1 MHLHED
7 LKEIIAVLE
16 QKKIGTAI
24 AKLENF
30 GYKYPE
36 LHVISVVEQIKN
48 DYRLMA
54 GYWSQG
60 YKDPQLDAQYSQ
72 PLCRIYVLTANIA
85 LRFRQSH
92 STYLHFLERGIGT
105 VVRKGELSS
114 MQGQLENY
122 VSEFAV
128 LELGG
133 VNPNKKKELY
143 EDYHGLV
150 SGLFNYIVISEQWSN
165 GKSEVFKQ
173 ILLSP
178 TIDNI
183 SQQVLVSAIT
193 LSLINLFDINKFQL
207 LFDVYRY
214 SNDEYVRQRALVG
227 WVLAIGEDKFKIYP
241 ELKALVEALLNDK
254 DVCEEIVELQ
264 MQLVYCASA
273 EQDTNTIQKEIMPD
287 ILKHNNLN
295 ITLNGIEE
303 REESPMQDIFDPDAS
318 DRNMEKVEKSFRKMM
333 DMQKEGRD
341 VYFGGFSQMKRYPFF
356 DALCNWFMPFY
367 DNHPAINH
375 INNKHIAQRLLS
387 GGAFCN
393 SDKYSFLLAFMQ
405 VFDKLPKNIS
415 EMFSNGEIP
424 EHNMLSKEDLTSAT
438 YIRRIYL
445 QDLYRFFRLYPS
457 REEFYNPFRVTDDG
471 SDYIFFAK
479 KIFGETNLGNYSCRV
494 ASLLMKQ
501 NLNVDA
507 IRILANYEELDND
520 YVYNLI
526 CGNMLLHNN
535 KLADKYFL
543 KKRSAVTC
551 FEKAL
556 RLKPGSNKALTGL
569 ARALFYEG
577 NYTRAKEVYAEL
589 LEQKPNDTA
598 LMLHECVCLVN
609 LSKYSEALEKLY
621 KLYYEN
627 PEKINVIRVL
637 ARALTGAKKYEQ
649 ANNLYSKLLHEGN
662 VGDRLNYGYCK
673 WFMGDIKLA
682 AEQFA
687 LYLKQHYNGSMS
699 DSNAHEKAFM
709 DIIEPEKE
717 FIASHNISE
726 TEMLMMVD
734 LVCESLY

>member
-7 LKEIIAVLE
+7 LKEIITVLE

-72 PLCRIYVLTANIA
+72 LLCRIYVLTANIA

-214 SNDEYVRQRALVG
+214 SKDEYVRQRALVG

-241 ELKALVEALLNDK
+241 A
-254 DVCEEIVELQ
+254 
-264 MQLVYCASA
+264 
-273 EQDTNTIQKEIMPD
+273 
-287 ILKHNNLN
+287 
-295 ITLNGIEE
+295 
-303 REESPMQDIFDPDAS
+303 
-318 DRNMEKVEKSFRKMM
+318 
-333 DMQKEGRD
+333 
-341 VYFGGFSQMKRYPFF
+341 
-356 DALCNWFMPFY
+356 
-367 DNHPAINH
+367 
-375 INNKHIAQRLLS
+375 
-387 GGAFCN
+387 
-393 SDKYSFLLAFMQ
+393 
-405 VFDKLPKNIS
+405 
-415 EMFSNGEIP
+415 
-424 EHNMLSKEDLTSAT
+424 
-438 YIRRIYL
+438 
-445 QDLYRFFRLYPS
+445 
-457 REEFYNPFRVTDDG
+457 
-471 SDYIFFAK
+471 
-479 KIFGETNLGNYSCRV
+479 
-494 ASLLMKQ
+494 
-501 NLNVDA
+501 
-507 IRILANYEELDND
+507 
-520 YVYNLI
+520 
-526 CGNMLLHNN
+526 
-535 KLADKYFL
+535 
-543 KKRSAVTC
+543 
-551 FEKAL
+551 
-556 RLKPGSNKALTGL
+556 
-569 ARALFYEG
+569 
-577 NYTRAKEVYAEL
+577 
-589 LEQKPNDTA
+589 
-598 LMLHECVCLVN
+598 
-609 LSKYSEALEKLY
+609 
-621 KLYYEN
+621 
-627 PEKINVIRVL
+627 
-637 ARALTGAKKYEQ
+637 
-649 ANNLYSKLLHEGN
+649 
-662 VGDRLNYGYCK
+662 
-673 WFMGDIKLA
+673 
-682 AEQFA
+682 
-687 LYLKQHYNGSMS
+687 
-699 DSNAHEKAFM
+699 
-709 DIIEPEKE
+709 
-717 FIASHNISE
+717 
-726 TEMLMMVD
+726 
-734 LVCESLY
+734 